1 MKKLI
6 CVLTLIFSLSIS
18 NAQTVKFGLKA
29 GANFSQLEG
38 ENINAST
45 YTSFHFGALLEIK
58 VLENLSLQPEL
69 LYSSQ
74 GTSINQAGF
83 EDINYNYVTV
93 PVLAKFYLTSNKLS
107 LEIGPQFSFLLN
119 ENVAN
124 QFEGKTFDF
133 GAAGGLGY
141 NISDHFFVQA
151 RYVVGLTDA
160 TKNADITNRVI
171 QASVGYMF

>member
-6 CVLTLIFSLSIS
+6 CVLTIVFIVSIS

-29 GANFSQLEG
+29 GANFSQLDG
-38 ENINAST
+38 KDIDAST
-45 YTSFHFGALLEIK
+45 YTSFHFGAVLEIK
-58 VLENLSLQPEL
+58 LLENLSLQPEF

-74 GTSINQAGF
+74 GTTINQAGF
-83 EDINYNYVTV
+83 KDINYNYATV
-93 PVLAKFYLTSNKLS
+93 PVLAKFYLTSKKLS
-107 LEIGPQFSFLLN
+107 LEVGPQFSFLLN

-133 GAAGGLGY
+133 AAAGGLGY
-141 NISDHFFVQA
+141 NISDNFFVQA
-151 RYVVGLTDA
+151 RYVLGLTEA
-160 TKNADITNRVI
+160 TKDADVTNRVI